1 MEIGRIF
8 FWTATIK
15 DWSHL
20 LKEVDYKNLILDSMS
35 YLSEKNL
42 VDIFAFVIMPNHIH
56 FIWRTNQLNGKET
69 VQGSFLKFTA
79 HEFHKKL
86 KVEGG
91 LQNYEVNAKN
101 KKHEFWQRDS
111 LAIHL
116 YSKEVA
122 FQKMDYI
129 HNNPCTERWNL
140 AVEPQD
146 YFYSSDRFYSQGNR
160 VFKFLK
166 DLRNEF

>member
-56 FIWRTNQLNGKET
+56 LTHIAAKM
-69 VQGSFLKFTA
+69 LK
-79 HEFHKKL
+79 
-86 KVEGG
+86 
-91 LQNYEVNAKN
+91 
-101 KKHEFWQRDS
+101 
-111 LAIHL
+111 
-116 YSKEVA
+116 
-122 FQKMDYI
+122 
-129 HNNPCTERWNL
+129 
-140 AVEPQD
+140 
-146 YFYSSDRFYSQGNR
+146 
-160 VFKFLK
+160 
-166 DLRNEF
+166 